1 MASSSQ
7 VVLVVDD
14 EVAVADTYALRL
26 ETEYETRVAYG
37 GEETLEAVDEDVDA
51 VLLDRRMPTLSGD
64 EVLQK
69 LRDRGY
75 DGVVVMTTA
84 VDPDLNILEMD
95 FDDYLC
101 KPVDRETIVETL
113 EQHLGPLG
121 STDDR
126 LDEFFRVVSKLSV
139 LREGKTR
146 AELEASEEFRRLE
159 ERADELAGDLREHV
173 DGFEELV
180 ETHQSISRGSS

>member
-1 MASSSQ
+1 M
-7 VVLVVDD
+7 LVVDD
-14 EVAVADTYALRL
+14 EVAVADTYALHL
-26 ETEYETRVAYG
+26 ETAYDTRVAYG
-37 GEETLEAVDEDVDA
+37 GEEALEAIDDDVDA
-51 VLLDRRMPTLSGD
+51 VLLDRRMPGLSGD
-64 EVLQK
+64 EVLER

-75 DGVVVMTTA
+75 EGVVVMTTA

-101 KPVDRETIVETL
+101 KPVDRETIMETL
-113 EQHLGPLG
+113 EQHLGATD

-126 LDEFFRVVSKLSV
+126 LDEFFQVVSKLSV
-139 LREGKTR
+139 LKGEKTR
-146 AELEASEEFRRLE
+146 AELEASEEFRQLQ
-159 ERADELAGDLREHV
+159 ERADELAAELREHV

>member
-1 MASSSQ
+1 M
-7 VVLVVDD
+7 LVVDD

-37 GEETLEAVDEDVDA
+37 GEEALEAVDEDVDA

-64 EVLQK
+64 EVLER

-113 EQHLGPLG
+113 EQHLGPPDR
-121 STDDR
+121 TDDH
-126 LDEFFRVVSKLSV
+126 LDEFFQVVSKLS
-139 LREGKTR
+139 LLKEEKTR
-146 AELEASEEFRRLE
+146 AELEANEEFRRLQK
-159 ERADELAGDLREHV
+159 RADELAGELRERV
-173 DGFEELV
+173 DGFEDLV